1 MTLLN
6 VDLSTISAA
15 TDAAIGIGEPLQEI
29 VDLNFQ
35 SGRDADLPSR
45 LHLYNAVLHAR
56 HAVPIR
62 SILVLL
68 RPTADAPSLTGNLT
82 YGQDDHRLEFRYR
95 VIRLWQEP
103 VETFLQAGLAVLPLA
118 PLCRLPAGIPIEDS
132 LRDVV
137 VREINRRLTAE
148 ADHAEAVRLMTA
160 AYILT
165 GLRIKKGSLA
175 NIYKGIGMLQESA
188 AYDEIMEEGEIRR
201 SHRNLLLLGKERFG
215 PADEAVKS
223 ELLAIR
229 DLERLERLIQAILT
243 AKSWRELLDTE

>member
-1 MTLLN
+1 
-6 VDLSTISAA
+6 
-15 TDAAIGIGEPLQEI
+15 
-29 VDLNFQ
+29 
-35 SGRDADLPSR
+35 
-45 LHLYNAVLHAR
+45 
-56 HAVPIR
+56 
-62 SILVLL
+62 
-68 RPTADAPSLTGNLT
+68 
-82 YGQDDHRLEFRYR
+82 
-95 VIRLWQEP
+95 
-103 VETFLQAGLAVLPLA
+103 LAVLPLA

-215 PADEAVKS
+215 PPDEAVKN

-229 DLERLERLIQAILT
+229 DLERLERLVQAILT
-243 AKSWRELLDTE
+243 AKSWRVLLDTE